1 MSDIESSK
9 FVDDKIIINEIIS
22 FMFSSDITVSESDN
36 FAILKYKDGYPET
49 LYSTIKLTDVHTFEL
64 NLNNILKKKFINR
77 IINNIILKYKTP
89 NNTLRISSKIFNI
102 DKEF

>member
-1 MSDIESSK
+1 MNDADSST
-9 FVDDKIIINEIIS
+9 FVDDKIIVNEIIS
-22 FMFSSDITVSESDN
+22 FMFNSDIDVSESDN

-49 LYSTIKLTDVHTFEL
+49 LYSTVKLADVHTFGL
-64 NLNNILKKKFINR
+64 NLNSILKKKFINC

-89 NNTLRISSKIFNI
+89 NKPLHISSKIFKI